1 MNLMNMLMK
10 FATPAIAAKVAGML
24 GVNSGVAQKLIAAAV
39 PMVMSAILGA
49 SKKPAGADA
58 FGTAFGKLGSNP
70 LESLGETLDS
80 DPGRAAST
88 GGDLLSGILG
98 GGTLGTMA
106 SKLAGYGGV
115 DQDKASSLLGLA
127 GSLAMGGIGKAAQEQ
142 NLDAAGALRM
152 LENQKGDIAAALPA
166 DFAKMLEGTGLL
178 DGLRTAAPAA
188 TKPAAAAAAPRVPP
202 TPPPAKKSGWMR
214 WVWVALALAL
224 LAWLLPR
231 FFGGEPEVVEVPAV
245 ETPVVE
251 TPDVEA
257 PDVEAPAAVETAAD
271 VDYVG
276 TIGGAL
282 TRLTGTLTG
291 VTDAASA
298 ESALPTLEE
307 VNAALATAQG
317 AAESM
322 PAESRTAIQAA
333 VAAALPTITEQADRI
348 LAESGLSSVL
358 KPVIDGILEKLQAFA
373 A

>member
-1 MNLMNMLMK
+1 MNLMSVLMK
-10 FATPAIAAKVAGML
+10 FATPAMAAKVAGML
-24 GVNSGVAQKLIAAAV
+24 GVSSGVAQKLIAAAV

-49 SKKPAGADA
+49 SKKPAGAEA

-70 LESLGETLDS
+70 LEALGETLDS
-80 DPGRAAST
+80 DPARAAST
-88 GGDLLSGILG
+88 GSDLLSGILG
-98 GGTLGTMA
+98 GGTIGTMA

-115 DQDKASSLLGLA
+115 DEDKASSLLGLA

-178 DGLRTAAPAA
+178 DGLGAAAPAA
-188 TKPAAAAAAPRVPP
+188 TKPAAAAAASRVTP
-202 TPPPAKKSGWMR
+202 TPPPANKSGWMR

-231 FFGGEPEVVEVPAV
+231 FFGGEPEVVEVPVV
-245 ETPVVE
+245 ETPV
-251 TPDVEA
+251 
-257 PDVEAPAAVETAAD
+257 VEAPAAVETAAD

-276 TIGGAL
+276 TIGDAL
-282 TRLTGTLTG
+282 TRLAGTLTG

-307 VNAALATAQG
+307 VNAALATAEG

-322 PAESRTAIQAA
+322 SAESRTAIQAA

-358 KPVIDGILEKLQAFA
+358 KPVVDGILEKLQAFA

>member
-1 MNLMNMLMK
+1 MLMK

-115 DQDKASSLLGLA
+115 DQNKASSLLGLA

-178 DGLRTAAPAA
+178 DGLGTAAPAA
-188 TKPAAAAAAPRVPP
+188 TKPAAAAAAPRVTP

-231 FFGGEPEVVEVPAV
+231 FFGGEPEVVEVPVV
-245 ETPVVE
+245 ETPV
-251 TPDVEA
+251 
-257 PDVEAPAAVETAAD
+257 VEAPAAVETAAD

-276 TIGGAL
+276 TIGDAL
-282 TRLTGTLTG
+282 TRLTGTLTD

-333 VAAALPTITEQADRI
+333 VAAALPTITEQVDRI
-348 LAESGLSSVL
+348 LAESGLASVL
-358 KPVIDGILEKLQAFA
+358 KPVVDGILEKLQAFA

>member
-1 MNLMNMLMK
+1 MNLMSVLMK
-10 FATPAIAAKVAGML
+10 FATPAMAAKVAGML
-24 GVNSGVAQKLIAAAV
+24 GVSSGVAQKLIAAAV

-49 SKKPAGADA
+49 SKKPAGAEA

-70 LESLGETLDS
+70 LEALGETLDS
-80 DPGRAAST
+80 DPARAAST
-88 GGDLLSGILG
+88 GGDLLSGILA
-98 GGTLGTMA
+98 GGTIGTMA

-178 DGLRTAAPAA
+178 DGLGAAAPAA
-188 TKPAAAAAAPRVPP
+188 TKPAAAAAASRVTP

-231 FFGGEPEVVEVPAV
+231 FFGGEPEVVEVP
-245 ETPVVE
+245 VVE
-251 TPDVEA
+251 ATVA
-257 PDVEAPAAVETAAD
+257 EAPAAVETAAD

-276 TIGGAL
+276 TIGDAL
-282 TRLTGTLTG
+282 TRLADTLTG

-358 KPVIDGILEKLQAFA
+358 KPAVDGILEKLQAFA

>member
-1 MNLMNMLMK
+1 MNLMSVLMK
-10 FATPAIAAKVAGML
+10 FATPAMAAKVAGML
-24 GVNSGVAQKLIAAAV
+24 GVSSGVAQKLIAAAV

-49 SKKPAGADA
+49 SKKPAGAEA

-70 LESLGETLDS
+70 LEALGETLDS
-80 DPGRAAST
+80 DPARAAST
-88 GGDLLSGILG
+88 GGDLLSGILA
-98 GGTLGTMA
+98 GGTIGTMA

-178 DGLRTAAPAA
+178 DGLGAAAPAA
-188 TKPAAAAAAPRVPP
+188 TKPAAAVAASRVTP

-231 FFGGEPEVVEVPAV
+231 FFGGEPEVVEVP
-245 ETPVVE
+245 VVE
-251 TPDVEA
+251 ATVA
-257 PDVEAPAAVETAAD
+257 EAPAAVETAAD

-276 TIGGAL
+276 TIGDAL
-282 TRLTGTLTG
+282 TRLADTLTG

-358 KPVIDGILEKLQAFA
+358 KPVVDGILEKLQAFA

>member
-1 MNLMNMLMK
+1 MNLMGTLMK

-39 PMVMSAILGA
+39 PMVMAAILGA

-58 FGTAFGKLGSNP
+58 FGSAFDKMGSNP
-70 LESLGETLDS
+70 LDALGETLNS
-80 DPGRAAST
+80 DPGRAAGA
-88 GGDLLSGILG
+88 GGDLLSSILG

-115 DQDKASSLLGLA
+115 EQDKANSLLGLA

-142 NLDAAGALRM
+142 NFDAAGALRM
-152 LENQKGDIAAALPA
+152 LEDQKGDIAAAVPA

-178 DGLRTAAPAA
+178 DSVGGVPAAAPAA
-188 TKPAAAAAAPRVPP
+188 AVKPAAAAPRATP
-202 TPPPAKKSGWMR
+202 TPPAKKSGWTR
-214 WVWVALALAL
+214 WLWVAVALAL

-231 FFGGEPEVVEVPAV
+231 FFGGEPEVVETPAV
-245 ETPVVE
+245 EAPV
-251 TPDVEA
+251 A
-257 PDVEAPAAVETAAD
+257 EAPAATEAAPD

-276 TIGGAL
+276 SVGDAL
-282 TRLTGTLTG
+282 TSLTASLTG
-291 VTDAASA
+291 VTDVASA

-322 PAESRTAIQAA
+322 PAESRTAIQSA
-333 VAAALPTITEQADRI
+333 VGAALPTITEQTDRI
-348 LAESGLSSVL
+348 LAESGLASLL

>member
-58 FGTAFGKLGSNP
+58 FGTALGKLGSNP

-178 DGLRTAAPAA
+178 DGLGNAAPAA
-188 TKPAAAAAAPRVPP
+188 TKPAAAAAAPRVTP

-231 FFGGEPEVVEVPAV
+231 FFGGEPEVVEVPVV

-251 TPDVEA
+251 A
-257 PDVEAPAAVETAAD
+257 PVVEAPAAVETAAD

-276 TIGGAL
+276 TIGDAL

>member
-1 MNLMNMLMK
+1 MNLMSVLMK
-10 FATPAIAAKVAGML
+10 FATPAMAAKVAGML
-24 GVNSGVAQKLIAAAV
+24 GVSSGVAQKLIAAAV

-49 SKKPAGADA
+49 SKKPAGAEA

-70 LESLGETLDS
+70 LEALGETLAS
-80 DPGRAAST
+80 DPARAAST
-88 GGDLLSGILG
+88 GGDLLSGILA
-98 GGTLGTMA
+98 GGTIGTMA

-115 DQDKASSLLGLA
+115 DEDKASSLLGLA

-178 DGLRTAAPAA
+178 DGLGAAAPAA
-188 TKPAAAAAAPRVPP
+188 TKPAAAAAASRVTP

-231 FFGGEPEVVEVPAV
+231 FFGGEPEVVEVPVV
-245 ETPVVE
+245 ETPV
-251 TPDVEA
+251 
-257 PDVEAPAAVETAAD
+257 VEAPAAVETAAD

-276 TIGGAL
+276 TIGDAL
-282 TRLTGTLTG
+282 TRLAGTLTG

-307 VNAALATAQG
+307 VNAALATAEG

-322 PAESRTAIQAA
+322 SAESRTAIQAA

-358 KPVIDGILEKLQAFA
+358 KPVVDGILEKLQAFA